1 MMDQFFDL
9 DLLPPVPG
17 PHPLRFL
24 CAVCLLFVLL
34 IQLVCLVCLNRQ
46 ERQVRWRRG
55 VRPRLRYNT
64 RQ

>member
-24 CAVCLLFVLL
+24 CAVCLLFGLIGQLMFLL
-34 IQLVCLVCLNRQ
+34 VRNQQR
-46 ERQVRWRRG
+46 ERYQWRRR
-55 VRPRLRYNT
+55 VRARQRYNNN
-64 RQ
+64 R